1 MVRDGQLPEDCLV
14 RREDDTRWVQFSTV
28 ISRLATAEEKEGL
41 RELGIPIT
49 RGLTSEQV
57 GTIIQT
63 AIATDKEKAQLWADW
78 TALLRKATEIRQ
90 KAEAIGKG
98 SAVSDFYLKLFLA
111 GVQRE
116 GPKEFC
122 DLDAGLLVKQYIVW
136 QEPAWR
142 SEVATEAQK
151 KLLESKGV
159 QLPADLT
166 KGEASDKIDLLLNGI
181 TEGQQ
186 RRLSFYKIPSVG
198 VTKQEASDLIDRY
211 AAEHPEA
218 EQQYQDWKAKELRTH
233 PPPSMNQRE
242 WGEALKE
249 IENHPVAGGMVLPGS
264 TPGDEAASVK
274 QLEYIRSLVREI
286 DEGQLQRLT
295 KVQASAVIEEII
307 KQKENLAKQTAQQ
320 LLARQAVPE
329 KAVNI
334 NGAMIAVLVI
344 IVIIAVCVFLS
355 RG

>member
-14 RREDDTRWVQFSTV
+14 RREDDTSWVQFSTV
-28 ISRLATAEEKEGL
+28 IARLATAEEKEGL

-122 DLDAGLLVKQYIVW
+122 DLDAGLLLKQYIVW

-159 QLPADLT
+159 QPPADLT

-211 AAEHPEA
+211 AAEYPEA
-218 EQQYQDWKAKELRTH
+218 EQQYQHWKAEELRSH
-233 PPPSMNQRE
+233 PPSSMNQRE
-242 WGEALKE
+242 WEGALEE
-249 IENHPVAGGMVLPGS
+249 IEKQSVAVRMVLP
-264 TPGDEAASVK
+264 TNDPEDEMASIK
-274 QLEYIRSLVREI
+274 QLQYIRSLVREI
-286 DEGQLQRLT
+286 DEVQLQGLT
-295 KVQASAVIEEII
+295 KIQACAVIEEIT
-307 KQKENLAKQTAQQ
+307 KQKTKLSKEMAHL
-320 LLARQAVPE
+320 LLARHASAE
-329 KAVNI
+329 KLITAKTV
-334 NGAMIAVLVI
+334 ALAAVLVI
-344 IVIIAVCVFLS
+344 IVVIIVYVVLS
-355 RG
+355 